1 MVLTAILVYSTNLCA
16 DCARVKH
23 LLSRFHAPY
32 IEHNIL
38 LDEDAYDD
46 LLRLSPGRSR
56 VPTLVMPDGTV
67 LVEPDNATLY
77 ARLAGSDDL
86 LEPE

>member
-1 MVLTAILVYSTNLCA
+1 MAILVYSTNLCA

-46 LLRLSPGRSR
+46 LLRLSPSGPR
-56 VPTLVMPDGTV
+56 VPTLIMPDGTM

-77 ARLAGSDDL
+77 ACLAGSGDL
-86 LEPE
+86 PELE